1 MCEPISITL
10 GVLSAGFGAASAY
23 GAYEQQAAATAYS
36 NAVAQQNYASQLAI
50 AAATDAA
57 AGNAYEAEVE
67 SNAAAKSA
75 YYSQLSVNQS
85 SANTAIA
92 AENNKLQEKRTTAS
106 FDQQKALASAIQAQ
120 GTILASGK
128 TGQSEYLRILD
139 TTRQLGIEQAQIDQ
153 TISDANRAAGLAV
166 EGILLDQTSADI
178 AAWNGLPADPLSPA
192 PSALPPEPIEQSG
205 PSSWSLVGG
214 IGGSVVG
221 GVSTGLS
228 TYGNIMDNGKYVWES

>member
-36 NAVAQQNYASQLAI
+36 NAVAQQDYANQLAI
-50 AAATDAA
+50 AAANDAN
-57 AGNAYEAEVE
+57 AGLAYEAELE
-67 SNAAAKSA
+67 ANAAAKSS
-75 YYSQLSVNQS
+75 YYAQLSLNQA

-92 AENNKLQEKRTTAS
+92 AETNKLQEKRTETS
-106 FDQQKALASAIQAQ
+106 FNQQKALINTVQAQ
-120 GTILASGK
+120 GAILSQGK

-139 TTRQLGIEQAQIDQ
+139 TTRQLGFEQAQLDQ
-153 TISDANRAAGLAV
+153 SIYDANRAAGLAV

-228 TYGNIMDNGKYVWES
+228 TYGSITNNGKYIWET